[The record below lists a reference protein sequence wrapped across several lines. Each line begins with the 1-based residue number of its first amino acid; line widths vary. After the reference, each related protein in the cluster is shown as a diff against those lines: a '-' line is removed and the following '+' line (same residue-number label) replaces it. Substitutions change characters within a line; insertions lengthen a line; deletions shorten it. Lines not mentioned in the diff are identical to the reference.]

1 MSELVRNKDLKNRV
15 RFSTSLDKDLAKRL
29 DDLSI
34 TTRIP
39 KSKLVDEAIE
49 MNAGAIITYHPI
61 IFHGIKRLDPT
72 ERVPR
77 ILMRYV
83 IFC

>member
-29 DDLSI
+29 EDLSI

-49 MNAGAIITYHPI
+49 ML
-61 IFHGIKRLDPT
+61 LDKH
-72 ERVPR
+72 ENK
-77 ILMRYV
+77 LK
-83 IFC
+83 

>member
-39 KSKLVDEAIE
+39 KSKLLDEAIE
-49 MNAGAIITYHPI
+49 NN
-61 IFHGIKRLDPT
+61 L
-72 ERVPR
+72 
-77 ILMRYV
+77 
-83 IFC
+83 

>member
-29 DDLSI
+29 EDLSI

-49 MNAGAIITYHPI
+49 IL
-61 IFHGIKRLDPT
+61 LDKH
-72 ERVPR
+72 ENK
-77 ILMRYV
+77 LK
-83 IFC
+83 

>member
-49 MNAGAIITYHPI
+49 MLLDKHENKLKQYRQIIYKNL
-61 IFHGIKRLDPT
+61 IKINKI
-72 ERVPR
+72 VG
-77 ILMRYV
+77 
-83 IFC
+83 

>member
-49 MNAGAIITYHPI
+49 ML
-61 IFHGIKRLDPT
+61 LDKH
-72 ERVPR
+72 ENK
-77 ILMRYV
+77 LK
-83 IFC
+83 

>member
-1 MSELVRNKDLKNRV
+1 MDIAKRNLGLKTRI

-29 DDLSI
+29 EDLSI

-49 MNAGAIITYHPI
+49 ML
-61 IFHGIKRLDPT
+61 LDKH
-72 ERVPR
+72 ENK
-77 ILMRYV
+77 
-83 IFC
+83 

>member
-1 MSELVRNKDLKNRV
+1 MDIAKRNLGLKTRI

-29 DDLSI
+29 EDLSI

-49 MNAGAIITYHPI
+49 ML
-61 IFHGIKRLDPT
+61 LDKH
-72 ERVPR
+72 ENK
-77 ILMRYV
+77 LK
-83 IFC
+83 

>member
-29 DDLSI
+29 EDLSI

-49 MNAGAIITYHPI
+49 MLLNKHEN
-61 IFHGIKRLDPT
+61 KLK
-72 ERVPR
+72 
-77 ILMRYV
+77 
-83 IFC
+83 

>member
-39 KSKLVDEAIE
+39 KSKFVDEAIE
-49 MNAGAIITYHPI
+49 ML
-61 IFHGIKRLDPT
+61 LDKH
-72 ERVPR
+72 ENK
-77 ILMRYV
+77 LK
-83 IFC
+83 

>member
-1 MSELVRNKDLKNRV
+1 IIMSELVRNKDLKNRV

-49 MNAGAIITYHPI
+49 ML
-61 IFHGIKRLDPT
+61 LDKH
-72 ERVPR
+72 ENK
-77 ILMRYV
+77 LK
-83 IFC
+83 